1 MASCKNDFLCILLL
15 ENQFDNQEQDSLVQK
30 VLALVT
36 IFLLLT
42 HKNTKRGSAPRSV
55 TWRHL
60 RFFFFLPVSIEALSF
75 QYHQGREAV
84 KQVSVQPWEVQ
95 YQTALLSKQSAQEG
109 TSEKK
114 NFEIN
119 PFIPGSC

>member
-30 VLALVT
+30 VQALVT

-42 HKNTKRGSAPRSV
+42 HKKTKRGSAPRSV
-55 TWRHL
+55 TWQHL
-60 RFFFFLPVSIEALSF
+60 RFFLPVSIEALSF

-114 NFEIN
+114 KL
-119 PFIPGSC
+119 

>member
-1 MASCKNDFLCILLL
+1 MIFFAPLLS
-15 ENQFDNQEQDSLVQK
+15 ENQFDNQERDSLVQK
-30 VLALVT
+30 VQALMT

-42 HKNTKRGSAPRSV
+42 HKKTKRGSASRSV
-55 TWRHL
+55 TWQHL
-60 RFFFFLPVSIEALSF
+60 RFFFFLPVSIEAQSF

-109 TSEKK
+109 TSGKKK

-119 PFIPGSC
+119 PFIPRSC